1 MTLPERYARA
11 IYEARIATALTGR
24 EFIIRITEALKRRR
38 HEKLLPRIVEAY
50 RKVEELENLRGVTLR
65 AASEADVRSG
75 LAKMEEL
82 GVGGK
87 EPRTVIDPSLVK
99 GYVLSGKDFRYDA
112 SAKRALVKLYERLA
126 ASA

>member
-11 IYEARIATALTGR
+11 IYEARTATVLTGR
-24 EFIIRITEALKRRR
+24 EFIVRITEALKRRH
-38 HEKLLPRIVEAY
+38 HERLLPSILEAY
-50 RKVEELENLRGVTLR
+50 RKVEEIESMRGVTLR
-65 AASEADVRSG
+65 VASGADVQSG

-82 GVGGK
+82 GVGEK
-87 EPRTVIDPSLVK
+87 EARTIIDPSLVK

-112 SAKRALVKLYERLA
+112 SAKRALVKLYERLS

>member
-1 MTLPERYARA
+1 MTLSERYARA

-24 EFIIRITEALKRRR
+24 EFIVRVVEALKRRR
-38 HEKLLPRIVEAY
+38 HEKLLPRILEAY
-50 RKVEELENLRGVTLR
+50 RKVEELEGAGGVVLR
-65 AASEADVRSG
+65 AASEADVQSG

-82 GVGGK
+82 GIQGEK
-87 EPRTVIDPSLVK
+87 PRTIIDPSLVK